1 MRKSRRSG
9 PGQTERRLAQIQSES
24 RVHGWNQKL
33 PAQSTVHCPLSS
45 NHVLYT
51 SPKPLRHGRTQKGPD
66 KMLLSDKLMRHS
78 CENVSN
84 GKGLKICD
92 ISMTMDKTF
101 KIYHSSGRLNSQ
113 CRDED
118 LARLS
123 CIKIFAT
130 L

>member
-33 PAQSTVHCPLSS
+33 PTQSTVHCPLSN

-51 SPKPLRHGRTQKGPD
+51 SPKPLSLGRTQNGPD
-66 KMLLSDKLMRHS
+66 KMLLSDKLMRRS

-92 ISMTMDKTF
+92 ISMTMDKTL
-101 KIYHSSGRLNSQ
+101 KRYHSSGRLNFQ